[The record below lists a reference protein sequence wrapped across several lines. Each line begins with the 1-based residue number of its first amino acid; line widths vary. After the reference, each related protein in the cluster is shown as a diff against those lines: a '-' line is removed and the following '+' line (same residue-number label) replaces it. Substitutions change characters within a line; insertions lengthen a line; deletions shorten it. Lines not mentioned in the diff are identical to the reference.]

1 MKYKLNVARDVD
13 VDGYGDDV
21 SYILNL
27 PRGFRF
33 NDDLVH
39 VRGYDTM
46 HELRVSVKNEIIPCT
61 CFDCDKLVA
70 GENFAA

>member
-1 MKYKLNVARDVD
+1 MKYKLDIARDVD

-27 PRGFRF
+27 PKGFRF
-33 NDDLVH
+33 DDDLVH

-46 HELRVSVKNEIIPCT
+46 KELKWSVKNEVIGCN
-61 CFDCDKLVA
+61 CEGCSNV
-70 GENFAA
+70 

>member
-1 MKYKLNVARDVD
+1 MKYKLDVNRDVD

-21 SYILNL
+21 AYILNL

-46 HELRVSVKNEIIPCT
+46 QELRISAKNEIISCQ
-61 CFDCDKLVA
+61 CFDCNKIVA
-70 GENFAA
+70 GENFVS